1 MILKENEVRVEILP
15 DGSVKITTGSFG
27 GPIHSS
33 AEAMMRAIESE
44 LGGDVTRERA
54 EHAHAHAGHHHHD
67 HEHADTKGHHH
78 EH

>member
-1 MILKENEVRVEILP
+1 MNLKENEVRVEILP

-44 LGGDVTRERA
+44 LGGDATHERD
-54 EHAHAHAGHHHHD
+54 EHAHAHHHD
-67 HEHADTKGHHH
+67 HDHAEKGHHH
-78 EH
+78 GH